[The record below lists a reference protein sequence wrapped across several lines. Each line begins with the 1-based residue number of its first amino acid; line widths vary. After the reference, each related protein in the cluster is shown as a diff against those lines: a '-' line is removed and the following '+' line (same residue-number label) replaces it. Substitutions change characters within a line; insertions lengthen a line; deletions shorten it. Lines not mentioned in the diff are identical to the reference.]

1 MATLADEIL
10 DTLPALLF
18 GIDDS
23 GQVIEYRASPFIK
36 GHPQPPQL
44 PCSLFDLWPQTT
56 AAEITRAITR
66 LKHGQAPLQFSYSVD
81 EEANEHGRERHFK
94 ARISKQNGRFIIIA
108 MDASE
113 ELSQEGEKQRL
124 YEQLRQTQKMEALG
138 QLTGGI
144 AHDFNNILASILGY
158 ADLTLDAVEVMG
170 EEDLARYLRE
180 VIDSGEKARDLIAQM
195 LAFSRAKPNDAVALM
210 PAPLIKE
217 AVKMLHSALPTTI
230 TLNVN
235 SEEHL
240 PLIKIDPAQLNQII
254 INLCINARDAI
265 GEDGAINITVA
276 ASQYQQLRCNSCQ
289 DHFEGEYVEIAI
301 SDNGSGIDPLLLGR
315 IFDPFFTTKEFNRNS
330 GMGLS
335 VVHGI
340 IHDQGGHIVVD
351 SQPGHGTTV
360 RLFFP
365 AIPTATATTH
375 PKSPPKTLG
384 IKATILVIDDE
395 ESTARLQGELLRNKG
410 FAVEV
415 FSDAFQALQS
425 YRLDPAR
432 FDLAL
437 VDQIMPGMNGIAVAQ
452 ELLELRPEMPIILN
466 TTEEG
471 RDDSNAAKAA
481 GIRALLTKP
490 IHSARLLNTI
500 IELLQPQK

>member
-1 MATLADEIL
+1 MTRLADEIL

-18 GIDDS
+18 GIDGGD
-23 GQVIEYRASPFIK
+23 QVIEYRASPFIK
-36 GHPQPPQL
+36 GHPQPPHL
-44 PCSLFDLWPQTT
+44 PCTLLDLWPKT
-56 AAEITRAITR
+56 AVAEIVRATTR
-66 LKHGQAPLQFSYSVD
+66 LKQGQPPLQFSYSVR
-81 EEANEHGRERHFK
+81 EEVNGGDRERHFK
-94 ARISKQNGRFIIIA
+94 ARISKQNERFIIIA

-113 ELSQEGEKQRL
+113 ELSQEGEKHRL
-124 YEQLRQTQKMEALG
+124 YEQLRQNQKMEALG

-158 ADLTLDAVEVMG
+158 ADLTLDAVEIMG

-195 LAFSRAKPNDAVALM
+195 LAFARAKPNDAVALM

-217 AVKMLHSALPTTI
+217 TVKMLHSALPPTI
-230 TLNVN
+230 TLNISN
-235 SEEHL
+235 EEGL

-265 GEDGAINITVA
+265 GENGAINITIS
-276 ASQYQQLRCNSCQ
+276 ASHRQPLRCNSCRER
-289 DHFEGEYVEIAI
+289 FEGEYVEIAI
-301 SDNGSGIDPLLLGR
+301 ADDGSGIDPLLIER
-315 IFDPFFTTKEFNRNS
+315 IFDPFLTTKEFNRNS

-340 IHDQGGHIVVD
+340 VHDQQGHIVVE

-365 AIPTATATTH
+365 AIAAAMDVAT
-375 PKSPPKTLG
+375 PKSLPKAPD

-415 FSDAFQALQS
+415 FSDAFEALQF

-437 VDQIMPGMNGIAVAQ
+437 VDQVMPGMNGIAVAQ

-466 TTEEG
+466 TTQEG
-471 RDDSNAAKAA
+471 SDYSSAAKAA

-500 IELLQPQK
+500 IELLQPQN